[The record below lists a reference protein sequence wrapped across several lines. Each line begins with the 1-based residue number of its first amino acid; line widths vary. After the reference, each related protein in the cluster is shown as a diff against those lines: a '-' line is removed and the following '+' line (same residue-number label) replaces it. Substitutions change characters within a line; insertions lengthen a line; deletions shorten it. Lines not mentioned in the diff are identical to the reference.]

1 MQPGPGIGKALKAWV
16 FENRLAVAVPGIFV
30 QQDAATLP
38 IAATLVPKKG
48 VITAG
53 FERPVTGRGEGG
65 HVLPHGYRNRI
76 IQKEDAA

>member
-16 FENRLAVAVPGIFV
+16 SENRLTVAVPGIFV
-30 QQDAATLP
+30 QPDAATLS

-53 FERPVTGRGEGG
+53 FGRPSTGHGEGG
-65 HVLPHGYRNRI
+65 HGLLHGYRNVNMR
-76 IQKEDAA
+76 KEDA